1 MRITAFAAFAAG
13 ISLFIG
19 LILYYGLGDVFVAVR
34 AVGWGLLVISLFH
47 LVPLTFDA
55 QAWRLLLDRP
65 IRPSLHQA
73 CRIRWIGESVNGL
86 LPAAQIGGEVVRAR
100 LASLRGVPL
109 AAAGASVTVDVT
121 LGSATQIVFSLIG
134 LSGLAILST
143 EGGDTVIWSLV
154 AGLVVFAI
162 LILLFFIVQKAGP
175 GRLVIGLVERLMPRR
190 KAPADARHAHALDRE
205 ITGIYARRRDLWRS
219 ALYRFGGWLLG
230 AGEVWLGLWF
240 LGEPIGLAEA
250 VIVESLIQLV
260 RSAAFV
266 VPAALGVQEG
276 GFVLL
281 AAALGLGA
289 ETGLALSLVR
299 RVRDLALGVPGLIA
313 WQVSEGL
320 AARLRR
326 TIL

>member
-1 MRITAFAAFAAG
+1 VRITAFAAFAAG
-13 ISLFIG
+13 ISIFIG
-19 LILYYGLGDVFVAVR
+19 LLLYYGFGDVFVAVR
-34 AVGWGLLVISLFH
+34 AVGWGLLALSLFH

-55 QAWRLLLDRP
+55 QAWRSLLDPTVRV
-65 IRPSLHQA
+65 SLSQA

-86 LPAAQIGGEVVRAR
+86 LPAAQIGGEIVRAR
-100 LASLRGVPL
+100 LATFLGVSLP
-109 AAAGASVTVDVT
+109 AAGASVTVDVT

-134 LSGLAILST
+134 LVGLAVLST

-175 GRLVIGLVERLMPRR
+175 GRLIVGLIRRLMPRR
-190 KAPADARHAHALDRE
+190 TNAIDRGQARALDTE
-205 ITGIYARRRDLWRS
+205 ITGIYARRADVWRS
-219 ALYRFGGWLLG
+219 AACRFCGWMFG
-230 AGEVWLGLWF
+230 SGEVWLGLWF
-240 LGEPIGLAEA
+240 LGEPIGPAEA
-250 VIVESLIQLV
+250 VVVESLIQLV

-266 VPAALGVQEG
+266 VPAALGIQEG

-299 RVRDLALGVPGLIA
+299 RVRDLTLGVPGLIA
-313 WQVSEGL
+313 WQIMEGL

-326 TIL
+326 RFL